1 MASPAQYVLLLCCD
15 SQEELLNLCNVRND
29 HQMMAVPL
37 ESFVDVFMHDAGQ
50 LVVVHDLLK
59 CHLLSI

>member
-15 SQEELLNLCNVRND
+15 SQEELLNFWSVNND
-29 HQMMAVPL
+29 HQLMTVPE
-37 ESFVDVFMHDAGQ
+37 ESFVHVFMHDAGQ

-59 CHLLSI
+59 YHLLSI